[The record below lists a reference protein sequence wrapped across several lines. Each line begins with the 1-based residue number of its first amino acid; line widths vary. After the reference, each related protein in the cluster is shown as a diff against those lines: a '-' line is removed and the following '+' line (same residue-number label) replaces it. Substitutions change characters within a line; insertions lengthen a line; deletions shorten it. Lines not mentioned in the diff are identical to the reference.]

1 MRTSDEI
8 DYNEGKVS
16 DEETLIRLLC
26 SPLFYNEQTHQVNLD
41 AFDLRMLGKRPE
53 TYVSLGRKKFLD
65 TEAQF
70 NTFLQKGFQIW
81 NPKKKDK
88 YYGYG
93 EFMCAEAL
101 SISPKIEINPLKGN
115 DQSHIG
121 MFYAKDEN
129 QYYSGPLPK
138 HDPEILEMLSDLAA
152 MLSDKVVKFKYQD

>member
-8 DYNEGKVS
+8 DYNEGKVT

-26 SPLFYNEQTHQVNLD
+26 SPLFYNEQTHQVNID
-41 AFDLRMLGKRPE
+41 AFDLRMLGKHPE
-53 TYVSLGRKKFLD
+53 TYVSLGRKKELG

-70 NTFLQKGFQIW
+70 NKFLQKGYQIW
-81 NPKKKDK
+81 NTKKKDK

-93 EFMCAEAL
+93 EFACAEAL

-115 DQSHIG
+115 DKSHIG

-129 QYYSGPLPK
+129 NYYSGPLPK
-138 HDPEILEMLSDLAA
+138 SDPEILEMLADLAA
-152 MLSDKVVKFKYQD
+152 MLSDRVVKNK

>member
-8 DYNEGKVS
+8 DYNGEKVL
-16 DEETLIRLLC
+16 DDETLIRLLC

-53 TYVSLGRKKFLD
+53 TYVSLGRKKEFD
-65 TEAQF
+65 TETQF
-70 NTFLQKGFQIW
+70 NTFLQKGFLIW

-93 EFMCAEAL
+93 EFLCTDAL
-101 SISPKIEINPLKGN
+101 SVSKRIEINPLKGN
-115 DQSHIG
+115 DKSHIG

-129 QYYSGPLPK
+129 NYYSGPLPK
-138 HDPEILEMLSDLAA
+138 NDPEILEMLSDLAA
-152 MLSDKVVKFKYQD
+152 ILSDKVVKNK